1 MLQLIQLLLP
11 ILNKLIPDSE
21 KRIEAQN
28 EIIKMAS
35 ENEGKIYDAMKEVM
49 AADSNSDSA
58 YTRAARPTVVYWSL
72 GLTTIIVVL
81 APFGLDS
88 SILLSLSKIPS
99 DLWLLMTT
107 SIGAFTLGRSG
118 EKIMKTYK
126 GN

>member
-35 ENEGKIYDAMKEVM
+35 ENEGKIFDAMKEVM

-72 GLTTIIVVL
+72 GLTTMIVVL

-88 SILLSLSKIPS
+88 AILLSLSKIPS
-99 DLWLLMTT
+99 DLWLLITT

-118 EKIMKTYK
+118 EKIIKTYK
-126 GN
+126 NK